1 MLLEHILAHV
11 PLARKYTDRIFESKD
26 GTTSM
31 KIVNYIERHNFCCN
45 DLLTKSNHTE
55 IETFEVERNELLGHP
70 VEAYL
75 IIRRW
80 QIAQN
85 RSLFKLHSCSNGGV

>member
-1 MLLEHILAHV
+1 MWLEHILAHA
-11 PLARKYTDRIFESKD
+11 PLVRKYTDRIFESKD

-55 IETFEVERNELLGHP
+55 IQTFEVEERTFGTP
-70 VEAYL
+70 C
-75 IIRRW
+75 IISK
-80 QIAQN
+80 Q
-85 RSLFKLHSCSNGGV
+85 